1 MSVNLPFKA
10 NNKTLRKA
18 VTLYQ
23 DDKQKAIQ
31 TYGQMHTWNTSR
43 VTDMSQL
50 FSSVFNNGTTFDNIN
65 DIISGWDVSKVTNM
79 SQMFSFC
86 KTFNQPLNSWN
97 VSSVTNMESM
107 FWSCNKFN
115 QPLDTWNVSQ
125 VTNMSGMFYS
135 CNKFNQPLNTWNV
148 SQVTNMNYMFA
159 GCWAFNQDISNWD
172 VSHVTTMNS
181 MFYECTNFNQ
191 NISNWVLMPGVNMS
205 NMFLNCPIIEAN
217 KPHAPVAV
225 AHVEVNALQ
234 IHQSAAKID
243 YEQLNEFLSTK
254 IPQHIVIP
262 KNYADY
268 IKDTINLIINTISET
283 REKKEELKAGIKK
296 IYDERLKGLKYSE
309 KSPLLL
315 DSIINS
321 LEYVKKQPND
331 FKQMYVE
338 TFVKDCVHA
347 YEGTDGMTCA
357 AGALERIIFS
367 LVPACKT
374 NPANPD
380 YTTLIIII
388 SGPELIIQSIQD
400 WYKSHNSTNQDNDI
414 FHAKTP
420 IEKKADLKQY
430 LLELYP
436 GLPELIDE
444 LIISHADSIG
454 YDKDD
459 FTYGGGKKRNSRK
472 RRNRRINKTRKRRKN
487 KTRKT
492 IQKRKIRTYN

>member
-1 MSVNLPFKA
+1 MSVKLPFKA

-18 VTLYQ
+18 VALYQ
-23 DDKQKAIQ
+23 DREQKQKVIQ

-43 VTDMSQL
+43 VTDMSYL
-50 FSSVFNNGTTFDNIN
+50 FSNEFNTGTTFDNIN

-79 SQMFSFC
+79 TEMFSFC
-86 KTFNQPLNSWN
+86 KTFNQPLNSWVINTSTVEN
-97 VSSVTNMESM
+97 V
-107 FWSCNKFN
+107 
-115 QPLDTWNVSQ
+115 
-125 VTNMSGMFYS
+125 NMSVMFRY
-135 CNKFNQPLNTWNV
+135 CETFNQPLNNWNV
-148 SQVTNMNYMFA
+148 SRVTNMGGMFTN
-159 GCWAFNQDISNWD
+159 CKTFNQPLNNWI
-172 VSHVTTMNS
+172 VSQVENMKS
-181 MFYECTNFNQ
+181 MFSGCLRFNQ
-191 NISNWVLMPGVNMS
+191 NISNWVTNSRINVATS
-205 NMFLNCPIIEAN
+205 YSHVFDNCPIIEEN
-217 KPHAPVAV
+217 KPHIPVAI

-254 IPQHIVIP
+254 IPQPIVIP
-262 KNYADY
+262 QDYSAY

-283 REKKEELKAGIKK
+283 RETKEELKARIKK

-309 KSPLLL
+309 KSPLLR

-338 TFVKDCVHA
+338 AFVKDCVHA
-347 YEGTDGMTCA
+347 YEGSDGMTCA

-374 NPANPD
+374 DPENPD
-380 YTTLIIII
+380 YITLIIII

-414 FHAKTP
+414 FHSKTP

-430 LLELYP
+430 LFELYP
-436 GLPELIDE
+436 GLPGLIDK

-454 YDKDD
+454 YDTDD
-459 FTYGGGKKRNSRK
+459 FTYGGKRRRNSRK
-472 RRNRRINKTRKRRKN
+472 RRNRRINKTRKRQKN

-492 IQKRKIRTYN
+492 IHKRKNRT